1 MLKGQPERHTRQS
14 IQEMQSLVEADDLA
28 AEAQFKLAR
37 AVHGRAIET
46 LEPHRN
52 YERGELQNHAEKPP
66 KGFLTR
72 DEWSKKW
79 GLARTATAKYLDEG
93 LKAGVLQTILVR
105 RDLGAYVRRVPH
117 WGLVAGKRKRL
128 KGT

>member
-1 MLKGQPERHTRQS
+1 MVRRPPFLHPEIPPLMARQGKRP
-14 IQEMQSLVEADDLA
+14 SLTDAT
-28 AEAQFKLAR
+28 F
-37 AVHGRAIET
+37 RAIVA
-46 LEPHRN
+46 
-52 YERGELQNHAEKPP
+52 ELQNHAEKPP

-93 LKAGVLQTILVR
+93 VKAGVLQTILVR